1 MLCCCTYNGR
11 MDYDDDCNDDFEF
24 DFDDEPWLDESFE
37 IESAFASAGWGTDE
51 DYGYYGDDW

>member
-1 MLCCCTYNGR
+1 

-37 IESAFASAGWGTDE
+37 IESALASAGWGTDE